1 MSSRRSLF
9 IALCVFALAL
19 VAAYGWY
26 ANQPRPMGTAA
37 APGTGGGVAATQAP
51 VTVEVVTVERRAMAY
66 DVSAVGSLVS
76 NESVVLR
83 PEIAGRIA
91 RIGFRDGEA
100 VQRGAVLVELDN
112 AVQRAELQQA
122 RAKLTLAKAN
132 SGRTEDLFARNF
144 VSQSSRDNAR
154 AELDLAR
161 ASLDLAQAR
170 LDRTVIRAPFA
181 GVVGIRS
188 VSPGDFVQDGDALIN
203 LEDIAT
209 LKLDFRLPELYLDRV
224 QQGQA
229 LELATDVLPD
239 ETFAARVD
247 AIDPLVDAQGR
258 AVRLRASLANPA
270 GRLRPG
276 VFVRVRLVLAER
288 PNVLVVPEAALVA
301 APGNVQFVY
310 QVLEGKAQRVDVTTG
325 MRRDAVVEIVSGLA
339 QGAQVV
345 SAGQLKLRDGAPV
358 LVREQAATPA
368 IMATPA
374 IIATPA
380 VTSAPGSAR

>member
-1 MSSRRSLF
+1 M
-9 IALCVFALAL
+9 ADD
-19 VAAYGWY
+19 
-26 ANQPRPMGTAA
+26 
-37 APGTGGGVAATQAP
+37 
-51 VTVEVVTVERRAMAY
+51 VT
-66 DVSAVGSLVS
+66 AVGSLVS

-91 RIGFRDGEA
+91 RIGFRDGET
-100 VQRGAVLVELDN
+100 VQRGAVLVELDS
-112 AVQRAELQQA
+112 AVRRAELEQA

-132 SGRTEDLFARNF
+132 SRRTEDLFERKF

-154 AELDLAR
+154 AELELAR
-161 ASLDLAQAR
+161 AGLDLAQAR
-170 LDRTVIRAPFA
+170 LDHTVIRAPFA

-224 QQGQA
+224 HKGQV
-229 LELATDVLPD
+229 LELTTDVLPG
-239 ETFAARVD
+239 ETFTARVD
-247 AIDPLVDAQGR
+247 AIDPLVEAQGR

-276 VFVRVRLVLAER
+276 VFVRVRLVLAAR
-288 PNVLVVPEAALVA
+288 PDVLVVPEAALVP

-310 QVLEGKAQRVDVTTG
+310 QVHEGKAQRVDVTTG

-339 QGAQVV
+339 AGAQVV
-345 SAGQLKLRDGAPV
+345 TAGQLKLRDGAPV
-358 LVREQAATPA
+358 DIREQAGTPTVTA
-368 IMATPA
+368 NPL
-374 IIATPA
+374 
-380 VTSAPGSAR
+380 VTSTLGAPR

>member
-1 MSSRRSLF
+1 M
-9 IALCVFALAL
+9 VE
-19 VAAYGWY
+19 VAA
-26 ANQPRPMGTAA
+26 
-37 APGTGGGVAATQAP
+37 
-51 VTVEVVTVERRAMAY
+51 VERRAMAY

-100 VQRGAVLVELDN
+100 VQGGAVLVELDS

-122 RAKLTLAKAN
+122 RARLTLASAN
-132 SGRTEDLFARNF
+132 SRRTEDLFARNF

-161 ASLDLAQAR
+161 ANLDLAQAR

-224 QQGQA
+224 QQGQV
-229 LELATDVLPD
+229 LELRTDVLPD
-239 ETFAARVD
+239 EIFAARVD

-258 AVRLRASLANPA
+258 ALRLRASLANPG

-288 PNVLVVPEAALVA
+288 PDVLVVPEAALVA

-310 QVLEGKAQRVDVTTG
+310 QVLEGKAQRVDVSTG

-358 LVREQAATPA
+358 LVREQAPKPA
-368 IMATPA
+368 VMVK
-374 IIATPA
+374 PA
-380 VTSAPGSAR
+380 VTSAPEATR

>member
-1 MSSRRSLF
+1 MSSRRSVF

-26 ANQPRPMGTAA
+26 ANQPRAVGTAA
-37 APGTGGGVAATQAP
+37 APATGGGLAAAP
-51 VTVEVVTVERRAMAY
+51 VTVEVAAVERRAMAY

-100 VQRGAVLVELDN
+100 VQGGAVLVELDS

-122 RAKLTLAKAN
+122 RARLTLASAN
-132 SGRTEDLFARNF
+132 SRRTEDLFARNF

-161 ASLDLAQAR
+161 ANLDLAQAR

-224 QQGQA
+224 QQGQV
-229 LELATDVLPD
+229 LELRTDVLPD
-239 ETFAARVD
+239 EIFAARVD

-258 AVRLRASLANPA
+258 ALRLRASLVNP
-270 GRLRPG
+270 GWRLRPG

-288 PNVLVVPEAALVA
+288 PDVLVVPEAALVA

-310 QVLEGKAQRVDVTTG
+310 QVLEGKAQRVDVSTG

-339 QGAQVV
+339 Q
-345 SAGQLKLRDGAPV
+345 
-358 LVREQAATPA
+358 
-368 IMATPA
+368 
-374 IIATPA
+374 
-380 VTSAPGSAR
+380 

>member
-1 MSSRRSLF
+1 MSSRRSVF

-26 ANQPRPMGTAA
+26 ANQPRSVGTTAA
-37 APGTGGGVAATQAP
+37 PATGGGVAAAP
-51 VTVEVVTVERRAMAY
+51 VTVEVAAVERRAMAY

-100 VQRGAVLVELDN
+100 VQGGAVLVELDS

-122 RAKLTLAKAN
+122 RARLTLASAN
-132 SGRTEDLFARNF
+132 SRRTEDLFARNF

-161 ASLDLAQAR
+161 ANLDLAQAR

-224 QQGQA
+224 QQGQV
-229 LELATDVLPD
+229 LELRTDVLPD
-239 ETFAARVD
+239 EIFAARVD

-258 AVRLRASLANPA
+258 ALRLRASLANPG

-288 PNVLVVPEAALVA
+288 PDVLVVPEAALVA

-310 QVLEGKAQRVDVTTG
+310 QVLEGKAQRVDVSTG

-345 SAGQLKLRDGAPV
+345 SAGQLKLRDGTPV
-358 LVREQAATPA
+358 LVREQAPKPA
-368 IMATPA
+368 VMVKPV
-374 IIATPA
+374 
-380 VTSAPGSAR
+380 VTSAPEATR

>member
-1 MSSRRSLF
+1 MSSRRSVF
-9 IALCVFALAL
+9 IALCVFALVL

-26 ANQPRPMGTAA
+26 ANQPRAVGAAA
-37 APGTGGGVAATQAP
+37 APATGGGLAAAP
-51 VTVEVVTVERRAMAY
+51 VTVEVTAVERRAMAY

-100 VQRGAVLVELDN
+100 VQGGAVLVELDN

-122 RAKLTLAKAN
+122 RARLTLASAN
-132 SGRTEDLFARNF
+132 SRRTEDLFARNF

-161 ASLDLAQAR
+161 ANLDLAQAR

-224 QQGQA
+224 LKGQV
-229 LELATDVLPD
+229 LELRTDVLPD
-239 ETFAARVD
+239 EIFAARVD

-258 AVRLRASLANPA
+258 ALRLRASLVNPG

-288 PNVLVVPEAALVA
+288 PDVLVVPEAALVA

-310 QVLEGKAQRVDVTTG
+310 QVREGKAQRVDVSTG

-345 SAGQLKLRDGAPV
+345 SAGQLKLRDGVSV
-358 LVREQAATPA
+358 LVREQA
-368 IMATPA
+368 
-374 IIATPA
+374 ATPA

>member
-1 MSSRRSLF
+1 MSSRRALF
-9 IALCVFALAL
+9 IALCVCAL
-19 VAAYGWY
+19 VGVAGYAWY
-26 ANQPRPMGTAA
+26 ANQPRPGGTAA
-37 APGTGGGVAATQAP
+37 APSAGGGGAGQAP
-51 VTVEVVTVERRAMAY
+51 VPVEVATAQRLAMAD

-83 PEIAGRIA
+83 PEIAGRIS
-91 RIGFRDGEA
+91 RIAFRDGEA
-100 VQRGAVLVELDN
+100 VQRGALLIELDS

-122 RAKLTLAKAN
+122 RATLTLAQAN
-132 SGRTEDLFARNF
+132 SRRTEDLFVRKF
-144 VSQSSRDNAR
+144 VSQSSRDTAR

-161 ASLDLAQAR
+161 AGVDLAQAR

-188 VSPGDFVQDGDALIN
+188 VSPGDFVKDGEALIN

-224 QQGQA
+224 QLGQS
-229 LELATDVLPD
+229 LELACDVLPG

-258 AVRLRASLANPA
+258 AVRLRASLANPE

-276 VFVRVRLVLAER
+276 VFARVRLVLAER
-288 PNVLVVPEAALVA
+288 PDVLVVPEAALVP

-310 QVLEGKAQRVDVTTG
+310 QVVEGKARRVNVTTG
-325 MRRDAVVEIVSGLA
+325 MRREGQVEVASGLEA
-339 QGAQVV
+339 GAQVV
-345 SAGQLKLRDGAPV
+345 SAGQLKLRDGVPV
-358 LVREQAATPA
+358 RIVEQAASAGVT
-368 IMATPA
+368 TSRE
-374 IIATPA
+374 
-380 VTSAPGSAR
+380 VTSNPGVAR

>member
-122 RAKLTLAKAN
+122 GAKLTLAKAN

>member
-26 ANQPRPMGTAA
+26 VNQPRPMGTAA
-37 APGTGGGVAATQAP
+37 APTTGGGAGATQAP

-239 ETFAARVD
+239 EVFVARVD

-258 AVRLRASLANPA
+258 ALRLRASLANPS

-358 LVREQAATPA
+358 FVREQA
-368 IMATPA
+368 
-374 IIATPA
+374 ATPA

>member
-358 LVREQAATPA
+358 LVREQAPKPA
-368 IMATPA
+368 VMVKPV
-374 IIATPA
+374 
-380 VTSAPGSAR
+380 VTSAPEATR

>member
-203 LEDIAT
+203 LEDIVT

-224 QQGQA
+224 QQGQV

-239 ETFAARVD
+239 EIFAARVD

-358 LVREQAATPA
+358 LVREQAPKPA
-368 IMATPA
+368 VMVK
-374 IIATPA
+374 PA
-380 VTSAPGSAR
+380 VTSAPEATR

>member
-66 DVSAVGSLVS
+66 DVSAVGSLAS

-224 QQGQA
+224 QQGQV
-229 LELATDVLPD
+229 LELRTDVLPD
-239 ETFAARVD
+239 EIFAARVD

-258 AVRLRASLANPA
+258 ALRLRASLVNP
-270 GRLRPG
+270 GWRLRPG

-288 PNVLVVPEAALVA
+288 PDVLVVPEAALVA

>member
-19 VAAYGWY
+19 VAANGWY
-26 ANQPRPMGTAA
+26 ANHPRPMGTAA

-161 ASLDLAQAR
+161 ANLDLAQAR

-181 GVVGIRS
+181 GVVGIRN

-258 AVRLRASLANPA
+258 ALRLRASLANPG

-288 PNVLVVPEAALVA
+288 PDVLVVPEAALVA

-310 QVLEGKAQRVDVTTG
+310 QVLEGKAQRVDVSTG

-345 SAGQLKLRDGAPV
+345 SAGQLKLRDGTPV
-358 LVREQAATPA
+358 LVREQAPKPA
-368 IMATPA
+368 VMVKPV
-374 IIATPA
+374 
-380 VTSAPGSAR
+380 VTSAPEATR

>member
-37 APGTGGGVAATQAP
+37 APAKGGGVAATQAP
-51 VTVEVVTVERRAMAY
+51 VTVEVAAVERRAMAY

-100 VQRGAVLVELDN
+100 VQRGAVLVELDS

-224 QQGQA
+224 QQGQV

-239 ETFAARVD
+239 EIFAARVD

-358 LVREQAATPA
+358 LVRERAAK
-368 IMATPA
+368 
-374 IIATPA
+374 PA

>member
-122 RAKLTLAKAN
+122 GAKLTLAKAN

-276 VFVRVRLVLAER
+276 VFVRVRLVLAAR
-288 PNVLVVPEAALVA
+288 PDVLVVPEAALVA

-310 QVLEGKAQRVDVTTG
+310 QVHEGKAQRVDVTTG

-358 LVREQAATPA
+358 LVREQAPKPA
-368 IMATPA
+368 VMVK
-374 IIATPA
+374 PA
-380 VTSAPGSAR
+380 VTSAPEATR

>member
-1 MSSRRSLF
+1 MSSRRSVF

-26 ANQPRPMGTAA
+26 ANQPRAVGTAA
-37 APGTGGGVAATQAP
+37 APATGGGLAAAP
-51 VTVEVVTVERRAMAY
+51 VTVEVAAVERRAMAY

-100 VQRGAVLVELDN
+100 VQGGAVLVELDS

-122 RAKLTLAKAN
+122 RARLTLASAN
-132 SGRTEDLFARNF
+132 SRRTEDLFARNF

-161 ASLDLAQAR
+161 ANLDLAQAR

-224 QQGQA
+224 QQGQV
-229 LELATDVLPD
+229 LELRTDVLPD
-239 ETFAARVD
+239 EIFAARVD

-258 AVRLRASLANPA
+258 ALRLRASLANPG

-288 PNVLVVPEAALVA
+288 PDVLVVPEAALVA
-301 APGNVQFVY
+301 APGNAQFVY
-310 QVLEGKAQRVDVTTG
+310 QVLEGKAQRVDVSTG

-345 SAGQLKLRDGAPV
+345 SAGQLKLRDGTPV
-358 LVREQAATPA
+358 LVREQAPKPA
-368 IMATPA
+368 VMVK
-374 IIATPA
+374 PA
-380 VTSAPGSAR
+380 VTSAPEATR

>member
-1 MSSRRSLF
+1 MSSRRSVF

-26 ANQPRPMGTAA
+26 ANQPRAVGTAA
-37 APGTGGGVAATQAP
+37 APATGGGVAAAP
-51 VTVEVVTVERRAMAY
+51 VTVEVAAAERRAMAY

-91 RIGFRDGEA
+91 RIGFRDGEP
-100 VQRGAVLVELDN
+100 VQRGTVLVELDS

-122 RAKLTLAKAN
+122 RARLTLASAN
-132 SGRTEDLFARNF
+132 SRRTEDLFARKF

-224 QQGQA
+224 HKGQV
-229 LELATDVLPD
+229 LQLTTDVLPG
-239 ETFAARVD
+239 ETFVAQVD
-247 AIDPLVDAQGR
+247 AIDPLVEAQGR

-276 VFVRVRLVLAER
+276 VFVRVRLVLAEQ
-288 PNVLVVPEAALVA
+288 PDVLVVPEAALVP

-310 QVLEGKAQRVDVTTG
+310 RVVEGKAQRADVTTG
-325 MRRDAVVEIVSGLA
+325 MRRDGWVEIVSGLA
-339 QGAQVV
+339 AGAQVV
-345 SAGQLKLRDGAPV
+345 TAGQLKLRDGARV
-358 LVREQAATPA
+358 DVREQAVTSAVTA
-368 IMATPA
+368 N
-374 IIATPA
+374 PA
-380 VTSAPGSAR
+380 VTSTPEATR

>member
-122 RAKLTLAKAN
+122 GAKLTLAKAN

-144 VSQSSRDNAR
+144 VSQSSRDNAC

-339 QGAQVV
+339 AGAQVV
-345 SAGQLKLRDGAPV
+345 TAGQLKLRDGAPV
-358 LVREQAATPA
+358 DIREQAGTPTVTA
-368 IMATPA
+368 NPL
-374 IIATPA
+374 
-380 VTSAPGSAR
+380 VTSTLGAPR

>member
-1 MSSRRSLF
+1 M
-9 IALCVFALAL
+9 ADD
-19 VAAYGWY
+19 
-26 ANQPRPMGTAA
+26 
-37 APGTGGGVAATQAP
+37 
-51 VTVEVVTVERRAMAY
+51 VT
-66 DVSAVGSLVS
+66 AVGSLVS

-91 RIGFRDGEA
+91 RIGFRDGET
-100 VQRGAVLVELDN
+100 VQRGAVLVELDS
-112 AVQRAELQQA
+112 AVRRAELEQG

-132 SGRTEDLFARNF
+132 SRRTEDLFERKF

-154 AELDLAR
+154 AELELAR
-161 ASLDLAQAR
+161 AGLDLAQAR
-170 LDRTVIRAPFA
+170 LDHTVIRAPFA

-224 QQGQA
+224 HKGQV
-229 LELATDVLPD
+229 LELTTDVLPG
-239 ETFAARVD
+239 ETFTARVD
-247 AIDPLVDAQGR
+247 AIDPLVEAQGR

-276 VFVRVRLVLAER
+276 VFVRVRLVLAAR
-288 PNVLVVPEAALVA
+288 PDVLVVPEAALVP

-310 QVLEGKAQRVDVTTG
+310 QVHEGKAQRVDVTTG

-339 QGAQVV
+339 AGAQVV
-345 SAGQLKLRDGAPV
+345 TAGQLKLRDGAPV
-358 LVREQAATPA
+358 DIREQAGTPTVTA
-368 IMATPA
+368 NPL
-374 IIATPA
+374 
-380 VTSAPGSAR
+380 VTSTLGAPR

>member
-37 APGTGGGVAATQAP
+37 APAKGGGVAATQAP
-51 VTVEVVTVERRAMAY
+51 VTVEVAAVERRAMAY

-100 VQRGAVLVELDN
+100 VQRGAVLVELDS

-224 QQGQA
+224 QQGQV

-239 ETFAARVD
+239 EIFAARVD

-288 PNVLVVPEAALVA
+288 PDVLVVPEAALVA

-358 LVREQAATPA
+358 LVRERAATPA
-368 IMATPA
+368 VMAK
-374 IIATPA
+374 PA

>member
-310 QVLEGKAQRVDVTTG
+310 QVLEGKAQRVDVSTG

-345 SAGQLKLRDGAPV
+345 SAGQLKLRDGTPV
-358 LVREQAATPA
+358 LVREQAPKPA
-368 IMATPA
+368 VMVKPV
-374 IIATPA
+374 
-380 VTSAPGSAR
+380 VTSAPEATR